1 LSAPQRTELAPDY
14 NVSRLL
20 KGGWQLAGGHGP
32 VDQDAALEDM
42 RRFVEAGV
50 TTFDCADIYT
60 GVEELIGE
68 FRARFS
74 PGKSLPEMQVHTKYV
89 PDLAALPRLRK
100 VDVERAIDRSRARL
114 RMERLD
120 LVQFHWW
127 DYDVPGYLDAGQWLT
142 ELQRAGKIRHIG
154 VTNFDVPRLA
164 ELLAAGVPV
173 VSHQVQYSV
182 VDARPENGMVPF
194 CQEHG
199 ILLLGYGTAL
209 GGLLSERFL
218 FARPPEPP
226 HENRSLA
233 KYALIVEEFG
243 GWELFQELLHALARV
258 GQKHGVSLTTV
269 GARYVLDRPAVA
281 GVIVG
286 ARDAS
291 HLAENLRVFDIRLDE
306 EDLRLIEAVIDR
318 REGPTGDTYALE
330 RRKGGRHGAIMK
342 YDLGRH

>member
-1 LSAPQRTELAPDY
+1 
-14 NVSRLL
+14 
-20 KGGWQLAGGHGP
+20 
-32 VDQDAALEDM
+32 M
-42 RRFVEAGV
+42 RRFVEAGI

-74 PGKSLPEMQVHTKYV
+74 PGAGLPAIEVHTKYV
-89 PDLAALPRLRK
+89 PDLLALPRLGRR
-100 VDVERAIDRSRARL
+100 DVERAIDRSRARL

-127 DYDVPGYLDAGQWLT
+127 DYDIPGYVEAAQWLADI
-142 ELQRAGKIRHIG
+142 QRAGKIRHLG
-154 VTNFDVPRLA
+154 LTNFDVPRLA
-164 ELLAAGVPV
+164 EILAGGVPI

-182 VDARPENGMVPF
+182 VDARPEAGMVPF

-199 ILLLGYGTAL
+199 ILLLGYGAAL
-209 GGLLSERFL
+209 GGLLSDRYL
-218 FARPPEPP
+218 FARPPAPP

-269 GARYVLDRPAVA
+269 ALRYVLDRPAVA

-291 HLAENLRVFDIRLDE
+291 HLDENLRVFDIRLDE
-306 EDLRLIEAVIDR
+306 EDLQLIEAVIDR
-318 REGPTGDTYALE
+318 REGPTGDTYDLE
-330 RRKGGRHGAIMK
+330 RRKGGRHAAIMK

>member
-1 LSAPQRTELAPDY
+1 VSGLRRTELAPDY
-14 NVSRLL
+14 GISRIL

-32 VDQDAALEDM
+32 VDREAALDDM

-60 GVEELIGE
+60 GVEELIGA
-68 FRARFS
+68 FRERFA
-74 PGKSLPEMQVHTKYV
+74 PGRDLPEIQVHTKYV
-89 PDLAALPRLRK
+89 PDLSALPALTK
-100 VDVERAIDRSRARL
+100 ADVERAIDRSRARL

-127 DYDVPGYLDAGQWLT
+127 DYAVPGYVEAAVWLA
-142 ELQRAGKIRHIG
+142 ELRTAGKIRHIG
-154 VTNFDVPRLA
+154 LTNFDVPRTA
-164 ELLAAGVPV
+164 EILAAGVPV

-199 ILLLGYGTAL
+199 ILLLSYGAAL
-209 GGLLSERFL
+209 GGLLSERHL
-218 FARPPEPP
+218 FARPPAPP
-226 HENRSLA
+226 HENRSVT

-243 GWELFQELLHALARV
+243 GWELFQELLHVLARV

-269 GARYVLDRPAVA
+269 ALRYVLDRPAVA

-286 ARDAS
+286 ARHAG
-291 HLAENLRVFDIRLDE
+291 HLDENLRAL
-306 EDLRLIEAVIDR
+306 DLRLDDEDLGLIEDVIGR
-318 REGPTGDTYALE
+318 REGPNGDTYALE
-330 RRKGGRHGAIMK
+330 RRKDGAHAAIMK